1 MSKLEDL
8 DPKRRRFVEEY
19 RLDWNATQAAIRAG
33 RTEGSMRVGR
43 GS

>member
-19 RLDWNATQAAIRAG
+19 AVDWNATQAAIRAG

>member
-8 DPKRRRFVEEY
+8 DPKRRRFEEY
-19 RLDWNATQAAIRAG
+19 AVDWNATQAAIRAG

>member
-19 RLDWNATQAAIRAG
+19 AVDWNATQAAIRAG
-33 RTEGSMRVGR
+33 RTGGVDEGG
-43 GS
+43 